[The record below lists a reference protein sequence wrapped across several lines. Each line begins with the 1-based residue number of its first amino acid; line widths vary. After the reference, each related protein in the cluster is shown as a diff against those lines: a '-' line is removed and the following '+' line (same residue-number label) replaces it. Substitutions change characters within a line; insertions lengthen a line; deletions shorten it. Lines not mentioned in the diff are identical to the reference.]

1 MRKLWHYG
9 RPLSVVRISVLP
21 EVSQMGYRD
30 RVVPYRLWR
39 FCATSERPRR
49 SKTKWV
55 IITISLSVTHIYIYN
70 IYIYITYILYIIYGQ
85 DGCAARES
93 AFWLRRAKMF
103 CEIPRAVRLGK
114 RMTMFFPQF
123 INIIIISSSIIINN
137 SNIININNI
146 GWSSQLNV
154 KFNGGGECNIP

>member
-1 MRKLWHYG
+1 MNSRQNFNAMRKLWHYG

-55 IITISLSVTHIYIYN
+55 IITISLSVTHIYIYR
-70 IYIYITYILYIIYGQ
+70 YIYILYIIFRPGRMCCPGKCVLTAQGQ
-85 DGCAARES
+85 C
-93 AFWLRRAKMF
+93 F
-103 CEIPRAVRLGK
+103 VR
-114 RMTMFFPQF
+114 FPVPF
-123 INIIIISSSIIINN
+123 VWANGWRFVSLISST
-137 SNIININNI
+137 
-146 GWSSQLNV
+146 SSSSSAAASSSTTSTSSTSTTLVDLPNWM
-154 KFNGGGECNIP
+154 